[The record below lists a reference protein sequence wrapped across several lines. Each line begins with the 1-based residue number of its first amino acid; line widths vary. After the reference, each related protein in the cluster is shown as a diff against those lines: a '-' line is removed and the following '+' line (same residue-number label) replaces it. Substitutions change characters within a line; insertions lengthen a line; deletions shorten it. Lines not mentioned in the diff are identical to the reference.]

1 MPVGKGGGRV
11 WTVIVRLVR
20 ALITTV
26 GGTFSNVT
34 LESGG
39 GGPPQPGT
47 VPTLKN
53 SLAALHMNAD
63 HVVCLFGDR
72 CVFPGIDKTKDT
84 TCVGLPV
91 DARPEGDLTKE
102 LAYSS
107 HSSKNK

>member
-1 MPVGKGGGRV
+1 
-11 WTVIVRLVR
+11 
-20 ALITTV
+20 
-26 GGTFSNVT
+26 
-34 LESGG
+34 
-39 GGPPQPGT
+39 
-47 VPTLKN
+47 
-53 SLAALHMNAD
+53 MNAD

-72 CVFPGIDKTKDT
+72 CVFPGIDKTKDI